1 MKTFARIFLFVS
13 LSFSSAA
20 DDNWPDNDRVAVSLS
35 YDDALGSQLDNA
47 VPQLNQY
54 HFKGSFYLTLSSP
67 VVPQRLDEWRSAA
80 EHGHELGN
88 HTISHACRADIPD
101 REWVAPQNDLAKRSV
116 VQMVDEV
123 KLANDYLYA
132 IDGKKSRT
140 MMLPCDES
148 QAKDGDYLPQVK
160 DQFVAI
166 KGFEAA
172 SLNAIMHM
180 PAELSGAELIAY
192 LQSAKNQQRKLVNI
206 IFHGVG
212 GDYLTISNDAHKE
225 LLNFL
230 DQHRD
235 DYWVDSYINI
245 MQQLANH

>member
-1 MKTFARIFLFVS
+1 
-13 LSFSSAA
+13 
-20 DDNWPDNDRVAVSLS
+20 
-35 YDDALGSQLDNA
+35 
-47 VPQLNQY
+47 
-54 HFKGSFYLTLSSP
+54 
-67 VVPQRLDEWRSAA
+67 
-80 EHGHELGN
+80 
-88 HTISHACRADIPD
+88 
-101 REWVAPQNDLAKRSV
+101 
-116 VQMVDEV
+116 
-123 KLANDYLYA
+123 
-132 IDGKKSRT
+132 
-140 MMLPCDES
+140 MLPCGES

-225 LLNFL
+225 LLDFL

-245 MQQLANH
+245 MQQFANH

>member
-1 MKTFARIFLFVS
+1 MKTFVRIFLLVF

-20 DDNWPDNDRVAVSLS
+20 DDNWPDNERVAVSLS

-47 VPQLNQY
+47 VPQLNHY
-54 HFKGSFYLTLSSP
+54 HFMGSFCLTLSSP
-67 VVPQRLDEWRSAA
+67 VVPPPLYEWRSAA

-88 HTISHACRADIPD
+88 HTISHACRADISD
-101 REWVAPQNDLAKRSV
+101 RDWVAPQNDLAKRSV

-140 MMLPCDES
+140 MMLPCGES

-225 LLNFL
+225 LLDFL

-245 MQQLANH
+245 MQQFANH